1 MYQRTIQIFFAL
13 LRSAVCGEKLTKEEQ
28 SDYSPEMLPDLLC
41 ISSKH
46 DLSHLLVYG
55 LKQNNLLSEENTALE
70 KFVFEAIYRCE
81 QIQYELDSLCSAL
94 EEAKI
99 PFLPLKGAVIRKYY
113 PEEWMRTSCDID
125 ILVHSEDLEKT
136 VSYLTKNLK
145 YVEKERSTHDIS
157 MFSPTGLSVELHYDL
172 VEEQRANNAI
182 DVLQSVWSNV
192 SLHNDS
198 EYWYEMSEPYFYFYH
213 IAHMAK
219 HFETGGCGVRTFL
232 DLWVL
237 DHMENSDQV
246 TRDNLLARGG
256 LIQFA
261 KTCRNLS
268 QMWFGEG
275 ESDDILHQM
284 QDFLLHGGAYG
295 TVENRVALQQTKRGG
310 AFGYILSRIFVPF
323 AKLKRYY
330 PILEQHPWLMPVMQ
344 VRRWFMLFK
353 PSVASM
359 AKSEIATN
367 KGLAKEKAD
376 DMNLLLKN
384 IGL

>member
-1 MYQRTIQIFFAL
+1 M
-13 LRSAVCGEKLTKEEQ
+13 RSAVCGEKLTKEEQ
-28 SDYSPEMLPDLLC
+28 SDYLPEMLPDLLS

-232 DLWVL
+232 DLWIL

-246 TRDNLLARGG
+246 ARDNLLARGG

-275 ESDDILHQM
+275 ASDDILHQM
-284 QDFLLHGGAYG
+284 QDFLLYGGAYG

-330 PILEQHPWLMPVMQ
+330 PILEKHPWLMPVMQ